1 MNTQG
6 YAVNDLEFQAK
17 GAGWQQWES
26 VRSSEKRLLGEKKK
40 SLLKKEAP
48 GCRGRLI
55 QQLSQMAGEDTGRQ
69 KRENSAYSNPT
80 QVVAGRE
87 KAH

>member
-1 MNTQG
+1 MHTQG
-6 YAVNDLEFQAK
+6 YTVNDLEFQAK
-17 GAGWQQWES
+17 MSGWRQWES
-26 VRSSEKRLLGEKKK
+26 VKPSEKSLRRGGG
-40 SLLKKEAP
+40 SLLKIEAP

-55 QQLSQMAGEDTGRQ
+55 QKLSQVTGEETGRQ
-69 KRENSAYSNPT
+69 KSKYGVYSNPT